1 MLLPP
6 ESQGQA
12 QKGNSMPLAIIF
24 NGTFIHRL
32 FVTEIYCSLSLTTLD
47 FTIVIYFSFI
57 FHKVNYGIL
66 FFKNCIHLSLSLTI
80 ISDPTCSSCLD
91 NTFLRP
97 FFSQEFRGFPF
108 SSQVET
114 FLPGV
119 PILHNRASPF
129 VAKSTPPPL
138 PIRSFCCDLARIF
151 PVLWQCHNH
160 SSFCASSAHVSLP
173 VIHTF
178 SSPGH
183 LHSTHM

>member
-12 QKGNSMPLAIIF
+12 QKGHSMPLAILF
-24 NGTFIHRL
+24 LWDIHTSVVCNRDLL
-32 FVTEIYCSLSLTTLD
+32 FSLTNNFRFYNCD
-47 FTIVIYFSFI
+47 FSFI
-57 FHKVNYGIL
+57 FHRVNYCIL
-66 FFKNCIHLSLSLTI
+66 FLKNCIHLSLSLTI
-80 ISDPTCSSCLD
+80 ISAPTRSPCLD
-91 NTFLRP
+91 DTFLRP

-119 PILHNRASPF
+119 QILHNRAAPF

-151 PVLWQCHNH
+151 PVL
-160 SSFCASSAHVSLP
+160 
-173 VIHTF
+173 
-178 SSPGH
+178 
-183 LHSTHM
+183 